1 MPKDFKKLYL
11 EEQAAKLKVELENT
25 SLKKEIEELK
35 KNSLFQQQ
43 QFQQQPVYGQQPQ
56 NPQAQ
61 SQFEADVKYIVGL
74 AQRMSEVLRD
84 CRRLMLPM
92 ELGKRI
98 DTVLREIDRF

>member
-11 EEQAAKLKVELENT
+11 EEQTAKLKLELENA

-43 QFQQQPVYGQQPQ
+43 QFQQTQVYGQQPQ

-74 AQRMSEVLRD
+74 AQRMSDVLRD